1 MKILKINIFITA
13 LLFLQSCLN
22 LDPEQQLADS
32 NIWETP
38 AQFELFANQFYG
50 WVKDFNS
57 LSDGPHSDHRSD
69 LVTFESADIYSNG
82 TNAVPP
88 TEKSYTDTYNRL
100 RQVNILLEKSESYSL
115 PEDIKVS
122 VGEAHFF
129 RAYLHFDLV
138 QTYGDIAIANDIF
151 TTSSPELSNPRSPRG
166 EVIDFVIKDLRDAI
180 SKLPAHKEISASNA
194 GRVSREAAQAFLS
207 RVTLYEGTWQKFR
220 GNKER
225 GKELLKIAYEA
236 ADEVIK
242 SGTFSIFKPKDLG
255 TNAYKYLFTL
265 ENTKS
270 NPASIGKNGNTE
282 YIFVRRHDEIINPAG
297 SITHGYFAN
306 VLYITRKFANMFLN
320 ATTGLPIDPTTWNYS
335 KMDSEFNNRDNR
347 MTNIM
352 LVAGRPYWDNENG
365 RITWKEDATDIAI
378 ASKKSFEPM
387 YGSGYHNQKW
397 CTERKVADGSEG
409 YDFPVIRYAEVLLNY
424 AEALFEYNSEAG
436 NIDDK
441 DLDKSLNLVRLRVNP
456 DMPKLSNALVAA
468 NNLDMRT
475 EIRRERTIEL
485 FMESFRVDDLK
496 RWKTAETEM
505 PMPLRGIK
513 WTGTEYATTWAGN
526 TKQKDS
532 EGCIILES
540 GRIWKDKN
548 YLYPLPADQLKL
560 NPNLKQ
566 NPGWE

>member
-13 LLFLQSCLN
+13 LLFLQSCL
-22 LDPEQQLADS
+22 DFEPKQQLADS

-50 WVKDFNS
+50 WVRDFNS
-57 LSDGPHSDHRSD
+57 LSDGPHSDYRSD
-69 LVTFESADIYSNG
+69 LATLENADIYSNG
-82 TNAVPP
+82 TNTVPP
-88 TEKSYTDTYNRL
+88 TEKSYTDTYNKL
-100 RQVNILLEKSESYSL
+100 RQVNILLGKSESYPF

-138 QTYGDIAIANDIF
+138 QIYGDIAIADNIF

-166 EVIDFVIKDLRDAI
+166 EAIDFIINDLRVAI
-180 SKLPAHKEISASNA
+180 SKLPAHREISTPNA

-207 RVTLYEGTWQKFR
+207 RVALYEGTWQKFR

-242 SGTFSIFKPKDLG
+242 SETFSIFKPKELG
-255 TNAYKYLFTL
+255 TKAYKYLFTL

-270 NPASIGKNGNTE
+270 NPANIGKNGNTE

-320 ATTGLPIDPTTWNYS
+320 ATTGLPIDPATWDYS

-352 LVAGRPYWDNENG
+352 LVAGKPYWDNENG

-436 NIDDK
+436 NIDDA

-456 DMPKLSNALVAA
+456 DMPKLSNALVTA

-475 EIRRERTIEL
+475 EIRRERSIEL
-485 FMESFRVDDLK
+485 FMESFRIDDLK

-505 PMPLRGIK
+505 PMPLRGVK
-513 WTGTEYATTWAGN
+513 WTNTEYATTWAGN

-540 GRIWKDKN
+540 GRIWKEKN